1 MEDHA
6 AQPQSPEAQKA
17 EAIRIQFH
25 DEIPHGARIKVIG
38 VGGGGG
44 NAINRMIEA
53 KVEGVEFITANTDVQ
68 ALKLSQAPVKLQ
80 LGVRLTSGLGAGANP
95 DVGRRAALEDS
106 EKIIEAL
113 EGADMVFV
121 TAGLG
126 GGTGT
131 GAAPVIASLASEMGI
146 LTVAVVTRPF
156 AFEGKRR
163 LQQAERGMAELLE
176 SVDTMIVI
184 PNEKLLAVAKD
195 AGFFESFRIADDVLR
210 QGVQG
215 ISDII
220 TIPGI
225 INRDFAD
232 VKTTMA
238 GMGHA
243 VMGTAVRSGENRAI
257 EAAQAAM
264 ASPLLEEGAID
275 GARGIL
281 INITGSSSLKLSEV
295 NAASTL
301 IQTSA
306 HEDANIIFGAVLDEK
321 MGDDVKITVIATG
334 FRDQMPERRS
344 RMLDVEPIPV
354 VSVPVVAPNH
364 WMKEANPEPARL
376 RFMSEEEDGPAAL
389 AAAPQASAPS
399 TPRRE
404 SIAEPITESAAAVAV
419 AVAPAEPAV
428 AAVEEPAEAPPIPS
442 APTQIGAVEVAPTET
457 APEPVHELA
466 HEPAEEPNPLQAFG
480 GRFFDEPH
488 TNAAPARPRFAEL
501 AEAPAYP
508 SLGQLDRHTPTD
520 PDQTDPNHV
529 DLDIPAFLRRGQF

>member
-1 MEDHA
+1 ME
-6 AQPQSPEAQKA
+6 EQKS
-17 EAIRIQFH
+17 EGGEMRIQYH
-25 DEIPHGARIKVIG
+25 EESPRGARIKVIG

-44 NAINRMIEA
+44 NAVNRMIEA
-53 KVEGVEFITANTDVQ
+53 RLEGVEFIAANTDVQ
-68 ALKLSQAPVKLQ
+68 ALKVSHAPVKLQ

-146 LTVAVVTRPF
+146 LTVAVVTCPF
-156 AFEGKRR
+156 GFEGKRR
-163 LQQAERGMAELLE
+163 QRQAEQGLKELLE

-184 PNEKLLAVAKD
+184 PNEKLLAVARD

-243 VMGTAVRSGENRAI
+243 VMGTAVRSGENRAM

-264 ASPLLEEGAID
+264 ASPLLEAGAID

-295 NAASTL
+295 NVASSL
-301 IQTSA
+301 IQSAA

-321 MGDDVKITVIATG
+321 MGEDVKITVIATG
-334 FRDQMPERRS
+334 FRNQMPERRE
-344 RMLDVEPIPV
+344 RMLSVQEPSV
-354 VSVPVVAPNH
+354 VSIPLDSDSMASVPLAAPENRLPAIPSAPVLAAQALAPAAPPRFLSQDEEPEDAL
-364 WMKEANPEPARL
+364 EAEDVIE
-376 RFMSEEEDGPAAL
+376 SDEEDGPNYFSAT
-389 AAAPQASAPS
+389 APS
-399 TPRRE
+399 ADTTGAEPE
-404 SIAEPITESAAAVAV
+404 IAETNRDLPQEEL
-419 AVAPAEPAV
+419 EPAV
-428 AAVEEPAEAPPIPS
+428 NPARPKFAELSEEPAYTPPYVETNVETQPDLEK
-442 APTQIGAVEVAPTET
+442 PT
-457 APEPVHELA
+457 
-466 HEPAEEPNPLQAFG
+466 
-480 GRFFDEPH
+480 
-488 TNAAPARPRFAEL
+488 
-501 AEAPAYP
+501 
-508 SLGQLDRHTPTD
+508 
-520 PDQTDPNHV
+520 
-529 DLDIPAFLRRGQF
+529 FLRRLGF

>member
-1 MEDHA
+1 MD
-6 AQPQSPEAQKA
+6 QQKS
-17 EAIRIQFH
+17 ESGEMRIQYH
-25 DEIPHGARIKVIG
+25 EENLRGARIKVIG

-44 NAINRMIEA
+44 NAVNRMIQA
-53 KVEGVEFITANTDVQ
+53 HMEGVEFIAANTDVQ
-68 ALKLSQAPVKLQ
+68 ALKVSQAPVKLQ

-146 LTVAVVTRPF
+146 LTVAVVTCPF
-156 AFEGKRR
+156 GFEGKRR
-163 LQQAERGMAELLE
+163 QRQAEQGMNELLE

-243 VMGTAVRSGENRAI
+243 VMGTAVRSGDNRAR

-264 ASPLLEEGAID
+264 ASPLLEAGAID

-281 INITGSSSLKLSEV
+281 INITGSSTLKLSEV
-295 NAASTL
+295 NEASSL
-301 IQTSA
+301 IQAAA
-306 HEDANIIFGAVLDEK
+306 HEDANIIFGAVLDET
-321 MGDDVKITVIATG
+321 MGEDVKITVIATG
-334 FRDQMPERRS
+334 FRDQMPERRK
-344 RMLDVEPIPV
+344 RMLEVGETPV
-354 VSVPVVAPNH
+354 LSD
-364 WMKEANPEPARL
+364 PEG
-376 RFMSEEEDGPAAL
+376 S
-389 AAAPQASAPS
+389 
-399 TPRRE
+399 
-404 SIAEPITESAAAVAV
+404 EPITTVPLQSA
-419 AVAPAEPAV
+419 
-428 AAVEEPAEAPPIPS
+428 
-442 APTQIGAVEVAPTET
+442 
-457 APEPVHELA
+457 L
-466 HEPAEEPNPLQAFG
+466 PAEEPQDSGSSTQAPQI
-480 GRFFDEPH
+480 EPDPWLSEPEPAEVL
-488 TNAAPARPRFAEL
+488 TPAAPPRFLSQTEEELEEQEAAVEKDELNEPTYYSSSAAEVASERSAPEAVEPERSYQVEEPEPVVPAYRPKFAEL
-501 AEAPAYP
+501 AEEPAYNSQRDGYIPDYQRDERVPAAPEPPLRSPAPA
-508 SLGQLDRHTPTD
+508 
-520 PDQTDPNHV
+520 PNYETNV
-529 DLDIPAFLRRGQF
+529 STQPDLDKPTFLRRLGF

>member
-1 MEDHA
+1 ME
-6 AQPQSPEAQKA
+6 QQKNEAG
-17 EAIRIQFH
+17 EMRIQFH
-25 DEIPHGARIKVIG
+25 DEVVRSARIKVIG
-38 VGGGGG
+38 VGGGGS
-44 NAINRMIEA
+44 NAVNRMIQA
-53 KVEGVEFITANTDVQ
+53 NLAGVEFIAANTDVQ
-68 ALKLSQAPVKLQ
+68 ALKLSQAAVKLQ
-80 LGVRLTSGLGAGANP
+80 LGVRLTSGLGAGSNP

-131 GAAPVIASLASEMGI
+131 GATPVIASLASEMGI
-146 LTVAVVTRPF
+146 LTVAVVTKPF

-163 LQQAERGMAELLE
+163 MMQAERGLKELID

-232 VKTTMA
+232 VKVTMA

-243 VMGTAVRSGENRAI
+243 VMGTAVRSGANRAV

-264 ASPLLEEGAID
+264 ASPLLEAGAID

-295 NAASTL
+295 NEASSL
-301 IQTSA
+301 IQSAA

-321 MGDDVKITVIATG
+321 MGEEVKITVIATG
-334 FRDQMPERRS
+334 FRDQMPERRA
-344 RMLDVEPIPV
+344 RMLTVEETPV
-354 VSVPVVAPNH
+354 VSVPVVAPTN
-364 WMKEANPEPARL
+364 WMRESEPEPPAEPA
-376 RFMSEEEDGPAAL
+376 RFMSEEEDPTAEGAESGFFFA
-389 AAAPQASAPS
+389 AAAPGVATTVTVAEEMTKTDADYAKEYGMQ
-399 TPRRE
+399 RE
-404 SIAEPITESAAAVAV
+404 GAAAQAEPQFETEHAESEPTPPPRDYAADFKETPQGGAETAQPG
-419 AVAPAEPAV
+419 AQPEQSLFAEPPV
-428 AAVEEPAEAPPIPS
+428 
-442 APTQIGAVEVAPTET
+442 Q
-457 APEPVHELA
+457 PE
-466 HEPAEEPNPLQAFG
+466 
-480 GRFFDEPH
+480 R
-488 TNAAPARPRFAEL
+488 
-501 AEAPAYP
+501 
-508 SLGQLDRHTPTD
+508 
-520 PDQTDPNHV
+520 
-529 DLDIPAFLRRGQF
+529 DLDVPTFLRRLKF

>member
-1 MEDHA
+1 ME
-6 AQPQSPEAQKA
+6 QPKNEAG
-17 EAIRIQFH
+17 EMRIQYH
-25 DEIPHGARIKVIG
+25 EEAVRGAKIKVIG

-44 NAINRMIEA
+44 NAVNRMIQA
-53 KVEGVEFITANTDVQ
+53 RMEGVEFIAANTDVQ
-68 ALKLSQAPVKLQ
+68 ALKLSHAPVKLQ
-80 LGVRLTSGLGAGANP
+80 LGVRLTAGLGAGANP

-146 LTVAVVTRPF
+146 LTVAVITRPF
-156 AFEGKRR
+156 GFEGKRR
-163 LQQAERGMAELLE
+163 LQQAERGLRELLE

-238 GMGHA
+238 GMGQA
-243 VMGTAVRSGENRAI
+243 VMGTAIRSGKNRAV

-264 ASPLLEEGAID
+264 ASPLLEAGAID

-281 INITGSSSLKLSEV
+281 INITGSSTLKLSEV
-295 NAASTL
+295 NEASSL
-301 IQTSA
+301 IQEAA

-321 MGDDVKITVIATG
+321 MGDEVKITVIATG
-334 FRDQMPERRS
+334 FGDQMPERRA
-344 RMLDVEPIPV
+344 RMLSVEEAPV
-354 VSVPVVAPNH
+354 VSVPVSVPVVAPDS
-364 WMKEANPEPARL
+364 WMREPVQDATHAAAPVPMKYPEPEPPAAQATPAAPAQP
-376 RFMSEEEDGPAAL
+376 RFMSQDEDARGEQAFFFTSATPSVATTVTV
-389 AAAPQASAPS
+389 AAP
-399 TPRRE
+399 TVRLE
-404 SIAEPITESAAAVAV
+404 AEPMAEPMTAV
-419 AVAPAEPAV
+419 AVAPEEDFEEHLIEPAV
-428 AAVEEPAEAPPIPS
+428 ERAIEPELPPMHRDYASELTQALRNAAAD
-442 APTQIGAVEVAPTET
+442 QQ
-457 APEPVHELA
+457 ELA
-466 HEPAEEPNPLQAFG
+466 PAPGASL
-480 GRFFDEPH
+480 
-488 TNAAPARPRFAEL
+488 FAESNAI
-501 AEAPAYP
+501 AE
-508 SLGQLDRHTPTD
+508 R
-520 PDQTDPNHV
+520 
-529 DLDIPAFLRRGQF
+529 DLDVPAFLRRLKF